1 MNCKHFFTDSGTY
14 HLFLS
19 VLHGYFF
26 MTFINITFGY
36 QFHYHGPKWAKP
48 SQLGSPKIGPFHLN
62 DLKCFKSPACSVFFF
77 VASPKYVPGEKNW
90 RNDLCNC
97 IFGSV
102 FWKILK
108 FFCKLGCW
116 LLNCMCKW
124 DTISGMFGCIWI
136 FRNIFTGNLFLAKK
150 VSPVSRS
157 CEGHMLQV
165 LRGKDTHPTTKSM
178 DVMDVH
184 VKQVYTSWIWYY

>member
-1 MNCKHFFTDSGTY
+1 MGQTFTARFSQDWTVPPERLEMLQESSV
-14 HLFLS
+14 LS
-19 VLHGYFF
+19 VL
-26 MTFINITFGY
+26 
-36 QFHYHGPKWAKP
+36 
-48 SQLGSPKIGPFHLN
+48 
-62 DLKCFKSPACSVFFF
+62 F

-184 VKQVYTSWIWYY
+184 VKQVYTSWIWYYWLIHVV